1 MLINPELIP
10 GPLLLLLALLM
21 LAGLA
26 IAVWYGP
33 WQALRAVPTRVHL
46 VLGTSLGCTCLWLMS
61 ISLGEVASVHLLAM
75 TSVTLVLGWC
85 LAVLAGSL
93 ALLAQLLILGEPL
106 TALPAAWL
114 FSVAVPA
121 SLSSWLVSRLPRRQ
135 NLFLYTLGGGFA
147 GGMLCALAVAVLAT
161 GFLWLAGEAEL
172 AGRALEAWPM
182 LALVLFP
189 EGFING
195 MLVTAACVFFPGAV
209 KTFDEGLYFGDDESG
224 HS

>member
-1 MLINPELIP
+1 MLINPDLIP
-10 GPLLLLLALLM
+10 APLLLALGLLM
-21 LAGLA
+21 LVCLA
-26 IAVWYGP
+26 IAVRYAP
-33 WQALRAVPTRVHL
+33 WEALRAVPTRVHL

-61 ISLGEVASVHLLAM
+61 IRLGEVASVHLLAM

-85 LAVLAGSL
+85 LALLAGSL

-106 TALPAAWL
+106 SALPAAWL
-114 FSVAVPA
+114 LSVAVPA
-121 SLSSWLVSRLPRRQ
+121 SLSHWLVSRLPRRQ

-147 GGMLCALAVAVLAT
+147 GGMLCALTVAVLAT
-161 GFLWLAGEAEL
+161 GFLWLIGETAL
-172 AGRALEAWPM
+172 ASRALEAWPL

-209 KTFDEGLYFGDDESG
+209 KTFDEGLYFGEDDPG
-224 HS
+224 PR